1 MFYNIR
7 FPDDISTEFK
17 KIINFNTEIN
27 TSKNLN
33 EQRIKLLD
41 YCYNVYEIDYKNLTS
56 KNLEKIIS
64 FFSLVKGRYSSFRFK
79 DWLDYKVSDQI
90 IGIYS
95 DSNEFQLIKNYSID
109 SSHNQIYT
117 RTITKP
123 VEDTVKV
130 YVNNIENDNFTIDN
144 ATGILTIK
152 SKLSE
157 GDIITASFEF
167 DVHVRFFSDELVIKN
182 ITKNISKIEE
192 LKLIEIL

>member
-1 MFYNIR
+1 MFNNIR

-64 FFSLVKGRYSSFRFK
+64 FFSLVKGRYSNFRFK

>member
-1 MFYNIR
+1 MFNNIR